1 MGMASG
7 RALLVRLGLAILHDL
22 VLNPL
27 AVGRV
32 PQREQEGLDALH
44 QLGVLR
50 GLSYCHRR
58 LDHVVA
64 ERILLT
70 VTIDV
75 STASCWPFTGVH

>member
-1 MGMASG
+1 MASG
-7 RALLVRLGLAILHDL
+7 RALPLLLRVGSVLHDL

-32 PQREQEGLDALH
+32 PQGEQEGLDALH

-50 GLSYCHRR
+50 GLSYRHRR

-64 ERILLT
+64 EGILSFAIVGLM
-70 VTIDV
+70 
-75 STASCWPFTGVH
+75 